1 MVHEHGSIC
10 SIAKRF
16 VKGLILR
23 HVPAPMIEPQPQL
36 KPEPASKDKA
46 MQLTRPS
53 EACQLQSL
61 LAGTVIGAGVIPCQI
76 SAVPAP

>member
-16 VKGLILR
+16 VKGLVLR
-23 HVPAPMIEPQPQL
+23 HVPAPMTEPQPQL

-46 MQLTRPS
+46 VQPTCPAG
-53 EACQLQSL
+53 ACQLRSL
-61 LAGTVIGAGVIPCQI
+61 LAGTVIGAGIVLD
-76 SAVPAP
+76 